1 MTVTNY
7 SRGRRIQ
14 LFTALLCTL
23 LLFCGTA
30 TAQSVTVSI
39 NRKETTLKNCMDD
52 VERQTSYLFVY
63 DESCDISRKV
73 TVKVKS
79 KPLRSVLDLIFE
91 GSGISY
97 NISGSNIVLESR
109 QDTVK
114 GESQASATA
123 SHIHGHITD
132 SKGEP
137 VVGAFV
143 FISGTQTGTN
153 TDIDGAY
160 SLDIPQDIKSPVIS
174 VSCIGHNTV
183 QMKVGSSENIDI
195 TLKDSIE
202 FLDQA
207 VVIGYGTLDR
217 KEVTSSIASVSADE
231 MMKGVGGADIT
242 KSLQGKISGLVIGQT
257 KSVNDSPVMQL
268 RGMAS
273 IASGQQPL
281 VVIDGFPGGDIRS
294 LNPEDIKSID
304 VLKDASAG
312 AIYGTRAAAGVI
324 LVTTKSG
331 TDTEGR
337 LNVTYSAD
345 LLYKQAYRKPQVL
358 TAEEYVKYGVG
369 TDYGYKTDWWNEA
382 INKKNFSH
390 KHNLSLNFGTEK
402 ASVYSSFFYEKQD
415 GIATGEWR
423 HDFGGRIN
431 SKFNLLK
438 GWLEFRANIDYRQAK
453 RNKQG
458 PYFGQALLNNPTRSP
473 YDETTRSGYNVWIGE
488 EYDYNFI
495 ADAAL
500 YDSNSLDKWFK
511 PEIMAKLNILPVEG
525 LSYQQSVG
533 YSTFQYEDHG
543 YTSMYHRASIVNNV
557 NGSASL
563 AFAKNERLNT
573 EGYFSYDRSFKG
585 GHKVNAVLGYSYNRY
600 DGERFSMSNSNF
612 SVDGI
617 KYWDIGKGSY
627 LNDGLASMSSE
638 KNITEKL
645 LAYFVRA
652 NYSYNNRYMVSAT
665 YRREGSS
672 KFGKKNRWG
681 NFWAVSAGWAISE
694 EKFLKNVK
702 WIDELKLRAGYG
714 VTGNNDFD
722 AAYSGNFIGAD
733 ENRWLLENGEWKYAY
748 GRSEDVNP
756 NLGWEEK
763 AEWNVGLDFSFFKGR
778 LYGKADIYR
787 RKISNLLF
795 YVMVPQPPYIR
806 GYQWQ
811 NIGSMENK
819 GWEVELGGDIIRKND
834 FTWSTSLNLSGST
847 SKVLTMDGSNTRWDG
862 GQLPG
867 PNSPGKAIILEEGST
882 IGQFYLYEFA
892 GFSPSGEFRIVNRNG
907 QVIPASSK
915 IAEDKKLMGNFTPK
929 LMYGWSHTFKYRN
942 FDASIS
948 MHGWYDF
955 DVYNTYAMTLGIAGR
970 NGECNVLKDAYST
983 FSHIKD
989 EKLMSNYYLEDG
1001 SFLKID
1007 AVTVGYLFPLRSHTK
1022 DFVES
1027 LRLYFTAGNLA
1038 TITGYTGLDPEIDI
1052 VGYDGGIDNYQN
1064 AYPMTRTFTF
1074 GVQLKF

>member
-7 SRGRRIQ
+7 SHGRRIQ
-14 LFTALLCTL
+14 LFTVLLCTL

-63 DESCDISRKV
+63 DESCDLSRKV

-79 KPLRSVLDLIFE
+79 KPLRSVLDLIFD

-143 FISGTQTGTN
+143 LISGTQTGTS

-174 VSCIGHNTV
+174 VSCIGYNTV
-183 QMKVGSSENIDI
+183 QMKVGSLENIDI

-242 KSLQGKISGLVIGQT
+242 KSLQGKIGGLVIGQT
-257 KSVNDSPVMQL
+257 KGVNSSPKLQL

-273 IASGQQPL
+273 IVAGQEPL

-294 LNPEDIKSID
+294 LNPDDIKSID

-324 LVTTKSG
+324 LITTKSG

-337 LNVTYSAD
+337 LSLSYSAE
-345 LLYKQAYRKPQVL
+345 LLHRQAYGKPDVL
-358 TAEEYVKYGVG
+358 SAEEYVANGVG
-369 TDYGYKTDWWNEA
+369 KDYGSRTDWWDEA
-382 INKKNFSH
+382 INRKNFSQ
-390 KHNLSLNFGTEK
+390 KHNVSVNFGTQK
-402 ASVYSSFFYEKQD
+402 ANVYSSFFYEKQD

-423 HDFGGRIN
+423 KDFGGRLN
-431 SKFNLLK
+431 AKYTMFE
-438 GWLEFRANIDYRQAK
+438 GWFEIRTNVDYRQAK
-453 RNKQG
+453 RNNQG
-458 PYFGQALLNNPTRSP
+458 AYFGQALLNNPTRSP
-473 YDETTRSGYNVWIGE
+473 YDENSHTGYNVWTGE
-488 EYDYNFI
+488 QNDYNII

-500 YDSNSLDKWFK
+500 YDSNSIDKWFK
-511 PEIMAKLNILPVEG
+511 PEASFTLNILPVEG
-525 LSYQQSVG
+525 LSYRQSVG
-533 YSTFQYEDHG
+533 YSNYQSEPHTYR
-543 YTSMYHRASIVNNV
+543 SMFHRESVANNI
-557 NGSASL
+557 NGTASL
-563 AFAKNERLNT
+563 GFSKAERINA
-573 EGYFSYDRSFKG
+573 EGYISYDRTFSDA
-585 GHKVNAVLGYSYNRY
+585 HKLNAVLGYSWNRY
-600 DGERFSMSNSNF
+600 DGESFSMSNSNF
-612 SVDGI
+612 TIDGV
-617 KYWDIGKGSY
+617 KYWDIEKGSY
-627 LNDGLASMSSE
+627 LNDGLASMSSSKE
-638 KNITEKL
+638 VTEKL
-645 LAYFVRA
+645 LAYFARA
-652 NYSYNNRYMVSAT
+652 NYSYKNRYMISAT

-681 NFWAVSAGWAISE
+681 NFWAISAGWSIANE
-694 EKFLKNVK
+694 PFMENVG
-702 WIDELKLRAGYG
+702 WIDDLKIRTGYG
-714 VTGNNDFD
+714 VTGNNDFS
-722 AAYSGNFIGAD
+722 ATYSGNFIGAD
-733 ENRWLLENGEWKYAY
+733 ENRWLLPNGTWKYTY

-756 NLGWEEK
+756 NLGWESK
-763 AEWNVGLDFSFFKGR
+763 GEWNVGLDFSFLDGR
-778 LYGKADIYR
+778 IYGKVDFFR
-787 RKISNLLF
+787 RKISDMLF
-795 YVMVPQPPYIR
+795 YVRVPQPPYIR

-819 GWEVELGGDIIRKND
+819 GWEFELGGDIIRTKD
-834 FTWSTSLNLSGST
+834 FKWSTSLNLSHS
-847 SKVLTMDGSNTRWDG
+847 SSRVLTMDGSNTRWDG
-862 GQLPG
+862 GQMPG
-867 PNSPGKAIILEEGST
+867 PNSPGKSIILEEGSV
-882 IGQFYLYEFA
+882 IGQFYIYEFA
-892 GFSPSGEFRIVNRNG
+892 GFSSDGQFLISDRNG
-907 QVIPASSK
+907 RTIPASSK
-915 IAEDKKLMGNFTPK
+915 IADDRKLLGNFTPK
-929 LMYGWSHTFKYRN
+929 VMYGWSHSLCYKD
-942 FDASIS
+942 FDLGVS
-948 MHGWYDF
+948 MHGWLGF
-955 DVYNTYAMTLGIAGR
+955 DVYNTYAMCLGIARR
-970 NGECNVLKDAYST
+970 NGECNVLRDAYTT
-983 FSHIKD
+983 FAHIKD
-989 EKLMSNYYLEDG
+989 EKLMSNYYLEEG

-1007 AVTVGYLFPLRSHTK
+1007 AITLGYTLDIKRWTK
-1022 DFVES
+1022 YVNS
-1027 LRLYFTAGNLA
+1027 LRVFA
-1038 TITGYTGLDPEIDI
+1038 TCGDVATFTGYTGLDPEVNIT
-1052 VGYDGGIDNYQN
+1052 GYDGGIDYYTR
-1064 AYPMTRTFTF
+1064 AYPMTRTWTL

>member
-114 GESQASATA
+114 GESQASATV

-160 SLDIPQDIKSPVIS
+160 SLDIPQNIKSPVIS
-174 VSCIGHNTV
+174 VSCIGYNTV

-242 KSLQGKISGLVIGQT
+242 KSLQGKIGGLVIGQT
-257 KSVNDSPVMQL
+257 KGVNSSPKLQL

-273 IASGQQPL
+273 IAAGQDPL

-294 LNPEDIKSID
+294 LNPDDIKSID

-324 LVTTKSG
+324 LITTKSG

-337 LNVTYSAD
+337 LSLSYSAE
-345 LLYKQAYRKPQVL
+345 LLHRQAYGKPDVL
-358 TAEEYVKYGVG
+358 SAEEYIANGVG
-369 TDYGYKTDWWNEA
+369 KDYGSRTDWWDEA
-382 INKKNFSH
+382 INRKNFSQ
-390 KHNLSLNFGTEK
+390 KHNVSVNFGTQK
-402 ASVYSSFFYEKQD
+402 ANVYSSFFYEKQD

-423 HDFGGRIN
+423 KDFGGRLN
-431 SKFNLLK
+431 AKYTMFE
-438 GWLEFRANIDYRQAK
+438 GWFEIRTNVDYRQAK
-453 RNKQG
+453 RNNQG
-458 PYFGQALLNNPTRSP
+458 AYFGQALLNNPTRSP
-473 YDETTRSGYNVWIGE
+473 YDENSRTGYNVWTGE
-488 EYDYNFI
+488 QNDYNII

-500 YDSNSLDKWFK
+500 YDSNSIDKWFK
-511 PEIMAKLNILPVEG
+511 PEASFTLNILPVEG
-525 LSYQQSVG
+525 LSYRQSVG
-533 YSTFQYEDHG
+533 YSNFQSEPHTYR
-543 YTSMYHRASIVNNV
+543 SMFHRESVANNI
-557 NGSASL
+557 NGTASL
-563 AFAKNERLNT
+563 GFSKTERINT
-573 EGYFSYDRSFKG
+573 EGYVSYDRTFSDA
-585 GHKVNAVLGYSYNRY
+585 HKLNAVLGYSWNRY
-600 DGERFSMSNSNF
+600 DGESFSLSNSNF
-612 SVDGI
+612 TIDGV
-617 KYWDIGKGSY
+617 KYWDIEKGSY
-627 LNDGLASMSSE
+627 LNDGLASMSSSKE
-638 KNITEKL
+638 VTEKL
-645 LAYFVRA
+645 LAYFARA
-652 NYSYNNRYMVSAT
+652 NYSYKNRYMISAT

-681 NFWAVSAGWAISE
+681 NFWAISAGWSIANE
-694 EKFLKNVK
+694 PFMENVG
-702 WIDELKLRAGYG
+702 WIDDLKIRTGYG
-714 VTGNNDFD
+714 VTGNNDFS
-722 AAYSGNFIGAD
+722 ATYSGNFIGAD
-733 ENRWLLENGEWKYAY
+733 ENRWLLPNGTWKYTY

-756 NLGWEEK
+756 NLGWESK
-763 AEWNVGLDFSFFKGR
+763 SEWNVGLDFSFLDGR
-778 LYGKADIYR
+778 VYGKVDFFR
-787 RKISNLLF
+787 RKISDMLF
-795 YVMVPQPPYIR
+795 YVRVPQPPYIR

-819 GWEVELGGDIIRKND
+819 GWEFELGGDIIRTKD
-834 FTWSTSLNLSGST
+834 FKWSTSLNLSHS
-847 SKVLTMDGSNTRWDG
+847 SSRVLTMDGSNTRWDG
-862 GQLPG
+862 GQMPG
-867 PNSPGKAIILEEGST
+867 PNSPGKSIILEEGSV
-882 IGQFYLYEFA
+882 IGQFYIYEFA
-892 GFSPSGEFRIVNRNG
+892 GFSSDGQFLISDRNG
-907 QVIPASSK
+907 RTIPASSK
-915 IAEDKKLMGNFTPK
+915 IADDRKLLGNFTPK
-929 LMYGWSHTFKYRN
+929 VMYGWSHSLCYKD
-942 FDASIS
+942 FDLGVS
-948 MHGWYDF
+948 MHGWLGF
-955 DVYNTYAMTLGIAGR
+955 DVYNTYAMYLGIAQR
-970 NGECNVLKDAYST
+970 NGECNVLRDAYTT
-983 FSHIKD
+983 FAHIKD
-989 EKLMSNYYLEDG
+989 EKLMSNYYLEEG

-1007 AVTVGYLFPLRSHTK
+1007 AITLGYTLDIKRWTK
-1022 DFVES
+1022 YVDS
-1027 LRLYFTAGNLA
+1027 LRVFATCGNVA
-1038 TITGYTGLDPEIDI
+1038 TFTGYTGLDPEVNIT
-1052 VGYDGGIDNYQN
+1052 GYDGGIDYYTS
-1064 AYPMTRTFTF
+1064 AYPMTRTWTL

>member
-1 MTVTNY
+1 MNFKNVFLAFIAFILAVSAQAQT
-7 SRGRRIQ
+7 
-14 LFTALLCTL
+14 FTRSGEVPLSDALN
-23 LLFCGTA
+23 
-30 TAQSVTVSI
+30 SI
-39 NRKETTLKNCMDD
+39 EQ
-52 VERQTSYLFVY
+52 QTGYLFVY
-63 DESCDISRKV
+63 DSAGIDSSV
-73 TVKVKS
+73 TVKLDFTDA
-79 KPLRSVLDLIFE
+79 PLQKVLSTLLQPL
-91 GSGISY
+91 GIRWK
-97 NISGSNIVLESR
+97 ITGKNIVLTRELKKTDKSPF
-109 QDTVK
+109 TMA
-114 GESQASATA
+114 GEVLENGGVPVIGAVIQ
-123 SHIHGHITD
+123 
-132 SKGEP
+132 
-137 VVGAFV
+137 VVGKEGGEVTDENGRFTYQDLSEGDV
-143 FISGTQTGTN
+143 LKISCLGFRE
-153 TDIDGAY
+153 
-160 SLDIPQDIKSPVIS
+160 K
-174 VSCIGHNTV
+174 TV
-183 QMKVGSSENIDI
+183 VASRTSSAKIYLMVDSQMMEEV
-195 TLKDSIE
+195 
-202 FLDQA
+202 
-207 VVIGYGTLDR
+207 VVIGYGATSS
-217 KEVTSSIASVSADE
+217 KEVTSAIATISADE
-231 MMKGVGGADIT
+231 LMKGVGGADIT
-242 KSLQGKISGLVIGQT
+242 KALQGKISGLVIGQT

-600 DGERFSMSNSNF
+600 DGERDFQCQTATSLLTESNT
-612 SVDGI
+612 GI
-617 KYWDIGKGSY
+617 
-627 LNDGLASMSSE
+627 SE
-638 KNITEKL
+638 K
-645 LAYFVRA
+645 
-652 NYSYNNRYMVSAT
+652 
-665 YRREGSS
+665 
-672 KFGKKNRWG
+672 
-681 NFWAVSAGWAISE
+681 
-694 EKFLKNVK
+694 
-702 WIDELKLRAGYG
+702 D
-714 VTGNNDFD
+714 
-722 AAYSGNFIGAD
+722 
-733 ENRWLLENGEWKYAY
+733 
-748 GRSEDVNP
+748 
-756 NLGWEEK
+756 
-763 AEWNVGLDFSFFKGR
+763 
-778 LYGKADIYR
+778 
-787 RKISNLLF
+787 
-795 YVMVPQPPYIR
+795 
-806 GYQWQ
+806 
-811 NIGSMENK
+811 
-819 GWEVELGGDIIRKND
+819 
-834 FTWSTSLNLSGST
+834 
-847 SKVLTMDGSNTRWDG
+847 LT
-862 GQLPG
+862 
-867 PNSPGKAIILEEGST
+867 
-882 IGQFYLYEFA
+882 
-892 GFSPSGEFRIVNRNG
+892 
-907 QVIPASSK
+907 
-915 IAEDKKLMGNFTPK
+915 
-929 LMYGWSHTFKYRN
+929 
-942 FDASIS
+942 
-948 MHGWYDF
+948 
-955 DVYNTYAMTLGIAGR
+955 
-970 NGECNVLKDAYST
+970 
-983 FSHIKD
+983 
-989 EKLMSNYYLEDG
+989 
-1001 SFLKID
+1001 
-1007 AVTVGYLFPLRSHTK
+1007 
-1022 DFVES
+1022 
-1027 LRLYFTAGNLA
+1027 
-1038 TITGYTGLDPEIDI
+1038 
-1052 VGYDGGIDNYQN
+1052 
-1064 AYPMTRTFTF
+1064 
-1074 GVQLKF
+1074 